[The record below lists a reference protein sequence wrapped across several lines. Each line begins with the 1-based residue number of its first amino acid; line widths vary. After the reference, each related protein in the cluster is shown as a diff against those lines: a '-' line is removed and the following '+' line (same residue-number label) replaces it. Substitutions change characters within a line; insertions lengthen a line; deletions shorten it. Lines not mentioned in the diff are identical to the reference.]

1 MEPGIIS
8 DRTANTC
15 YKDAAD
21 LHAQLEEYGLAI
33 SRYEQVAAHSLGS
46 ALTKYSV
53 KEYWLRSGLCAL
65 ANSVS
70 TVGVVCSLLSL
81 NWPKSI

>member
-1 MEPGIIS
+1 MLVS
-8 DRTANTC
+8 TANAC

-21 LHAQLEEYGLAI
+21 LHAQLEEYGAAI

-46 ALTKYSV
+46 ALTKYNV
-53 KEYWLRSGLCAL
+53 KEYWLRSSLCAL

-70 TVGVVCSLLSL
+70 TS
-81 NWPKSI
+81 KSEEVRH